1 MNERKPRVSDRRG
14 EYDEVTYRE
23 ALRSLGLFAP
33 VQPDDIHRAYRSR
46 AKQIHPDRFA
56 ANGGYDEATH
66 RIQKLNAAHE
76 YVIHFYATFEKSQGR
91 IARHYMPP
99 GQAGPMNPLFEVLL
113 FPIAA
118 VYSFT
123 TVLAAVPAALLD
135 RFSAED
141 EGENPAEEDGTDVN
155 ASEKENDAVNEQ
167 PDMTPSREGWLVV
180 GPHVMALVLFMLV
193 ESSGIAPRFFK
204 WWVGLSLLIMLST
217 DIASRVTGEENPLR
231 DHRAFGR
238 VDAFVRSL

>member
-1 MNERKPRVSDRRG
+1 MSERKPRVSDRRG
-14 EYDEVTYRE
+14 EYDEVMYRE

-33 VQPDDIHRAYRSR
+33 VLLDDIHRAYRSR

-91 IARHYMPP
+91 IARHHMPP
-99 GQAGPMNPLFEVLL
+99 GQAGPMNPLFEVIL
-113 FPIAA
+113 FPVAA
-118 VYSFT
+118 VYSLT

-135 RFSAED
+135 RFSFED
-141 EGENPAEEDGTDVN
+141 EEDEEDGPAEEKAADVDTG
-155 ASEKENDAVNEQ
+155 DAAQ
-167 PDMTPSREGWLVV
+167 GQQDMTPSREGWLVV

-193 ESSGIAPRFFK
+193 EGSGIAPPLFK

-217 DIASRVTGEENPLR
+217 DIASRVTGEDNPLR

-238 VDAFVRSL
+238 VEAFVRSL

>member
-1 MNERKPRVSDRRG
+1 MSERKPRVSDRRG

-33 VQPDDIHRAYRSR
+33 VLLDDIHRAYRSR

-91 IARHYMPP
+91 IARHHMPP

-118 VYSFT
+118 VYSLT

-135 RFSAED
+135 RFSFED
-141 EGENPAEEDGTDVN
+141 EEDEEDRSAEGEAADTDT
-155 ASEKENDAVNEQ
+155 SDAAQ
-167 PDMTPSREGWLVV
+167 DQQDMTPSREGWLVV

-193 ESSGIAPRFFK
+193 EGSGIAPPLFK

-217 DIASRVTGEENPLR
+217 DIASRVTGEDNPLR

-238 VDAFVRSL
+238 VEAFVRSL

>member
-1 MNERKPRVSDRRG
+1 M
-14 EYDEVTYRE
+14 
-23 ALRSLGLFAP
+23 L
-33 VQPDDIHRAYRSR
+33 DDIHRAYRSR

-76 YVIHFYATFEKSQGR
+76 YVIHFYAKFEKSQGR
-91 IARHYMPP
+91 IARHHMPP

-118 VYSFT
+118 VYSLT

-135 RFSAED
+135 RFSFEED
-141 EGENPAEEDGTDVN
+141 EEDEPAEENANDVDT
-155 ASEKENDAVNEQ
+155 SDAANEQ
-167 PDMTPSREGWLVV
+167 QDTTPSREGWLVV
-180 GPHVMALVLFMLV
+180 GPHVMALVLFMLM
-193 ESSGIAPRFFK
+193 EGSGIAPPLFK
-204 WWVGLSLLIMLST
+204 WWIGLSLLIMLST
-217 DIASRVTGEENPLR
+217 DIASRVTGEDNPLR

>member
-1 MNERKPRVSDRRG
+1 MSERKPRVSDRRG

-33 VQPDDIHRAYRSR
+33 VLLDDIHRAYRSR

-76 YVIHFYATFEKSQGR
+76 YVIYFYATFEKSQGR
-91 IARHYMPP
+91 IARHHMPP
-99 GQAGPMNPLFEVLL
+99 GQSGPMNPLFEVLL

-118 VYSFT
+118 VYSLT

-135 RFSAED
+135 RFSFED
-141 EGENPAEEDGTDVN
+141 EEDESAEENT
-155 ASEKENDAVNEQ
+155 ADADTSDAANEQ
-167 PDMTPSREGWLVV
+167 QDMTPSREGWLVV

-193 ESSGIAPRFFK
+193 EGSGIAPPLFK

-217 DIASRVTGEENPLR
+217 DIASRVTGEDNPLR

-238 VDAFVRSL
+238 VEAFVRNL

>member
-1 MNERKPRVSDRRG
+1 MSERKPRVSDRRG
-14 EYDEVTYRE
+14 GYDEVAYRE

-76 YVIHFYATFEKSQGR
+76 YVIDFYATFEKSQGR
-91 IARHYMPP
+91 IARHYMPR
-99 GQAGPMNPLFEVLL
+99 GQAGSMNPAFEVLL

-123 TVLAAVPAALLD
+123 TVLAAVPAALLY

-141 EGENPAEEDGTDVN
+141 EVENPAEEDGTDAD
-155 ASEKENDAVNEQ
+155 ASEREIDAANEQ
-167 PDMTPSREGWLVV
+167 LDTRPSREGWLVV
-180 GPHVMALVLFMLV
+180 GPHVMALILFMLV
-193 ESSGIAPRFFK
+193 ESSRIAPSFFK

-217 DIASRVTGEENPLR
+217 DIASRVTGEDNPLR

-238 VDAFVRSL
+238 VDAFIRSF

>member
-1 MNERKPRVSDRRG
+1 MNDRKPRISDRRG

-33 VQPDDIHRAYRSR
+33 VMLNDIHRAYRSR

-66 RIQKLNAAHE
+66 RIQKLNAAHD
-76 YVIHFYATFEKSQGR
+76 YVIHFYAKFEKSQGR
-91 IARHYMPP
+91 IARHHMPP
-99 GQAGPMNPLFEVLL
+99 GQAGSMNPLFEMLL
-113 FPIAA
+113 LPIAA
-118 VYSFT
+118 VYSLT

-135 RFSAED
+135 RFSFED
-141 EGENPAEEDGTDVN
+141 DEDDPVKENATDVN
-155 ASEKENDAVNEQ
+155 VSGGDAKEQ
-167 PDMTPSREGWLVV
+167 RDMTPSREGWLVV

-193 ESSGIAPRFFK
+193 EASGIASPLFK

-238 VDAFVRSL
+238 VDAFVRGL

>member
-1 MNERKPRVSDRRG
+1 MSERKPRVSDRRG

-33 VQPDDIHRAYRSR
+33 VLLDDIHRAYRSR

-91 IARHYMPP
+91 IARHHMPP
-99 GQAGPMNPLFEVLL
+99 GRSGPMNPLFEVLL

-135 RFSAED
+135 RFSFED
-141 EGENPAEEDGTDVN
+141 EEDQPAEENT
-155 ASEKENDAVNEQ
+155 ADADTSDTANEQ
-167 PDMTPSREGWLVV
+167 QDMTPSREGWLVV

-193 ESSGIAPRFFK
+193 EGSGIAPPLFK

-217 DIASRVTGEENPLR
+217 DIASRVTGEDNPLR

-238 VDAFVRSL
+238 VEAFVRNL

>member
-1 MNERKPRVSDRRG
+1 MSERKPRVSDRRG

-33 VQPDDIHRAYRSR
+33 VMLDDIHRAYRSR

-76 YVIHFYATFEKSQGR
+76 YVIHFYAKFEKSQGR
-91 IARHYMPP
+91 IARHHMPP

-118 VYSFT
+118 VYSLT
-123 TVLAAVPAALLD
+123 TVLAAVPAALLE
-135 RFSAED
+135 RFSFDEED
-141 EGENPAEEDGTDVN
+141 EPAEENATDVN
-155 ASEKENDAVNEQ
+155 TSDVENDVADQ
-167 PDMTPSREGWLVV
+167 QQDTTPSREGWLVI

-193 ESSGIAPRFFK
+193 EGSGIAPPLFN
-204 WWVGLSLLIMLST
+204 WWIGLSLLIMLST
-217 DIASRVTGEENPLR
+217 DIASRVTGEDNPLR

>member
-1 MNERKPRVSDRRG
+1 MSERKPRVSDRRG

-33 VQPDDIHRAYRSR
+33 VMLDDIHRAYRSR

-76 YVIHFYATFEKSQGR
+76 YVIHFYAKFEKSQGR
-91 IARHYMPP
+91 IARHHMPP
-99 GQAGPMNPLFEVLL
+99 GQAGPMNPLFEVVL

-118 VYSFT
+118 VYSLT
-123 TVLAAVPAALLD
+123 TVLAAVPAALLE
-135 RFSAED
+135 RFSFDEED
-141 EGENPAEEDGTDVN
+141 EPAEENATDVN
-155 ASEKENDAVNEQ
+155 TSDVENDVADQ
-167 PDMTPSREGWLVV
+167 QQDTTPSREGWLVI

-193 ESSGIAPRFFK
+193 EGSGIAPPLFN
-204 WWVGLSLLIMLST
+204 WWIGLSLLIMLST
-217 DIASRVTGEENPLR
+217 DIASRVTGEDNPLR

>member
-1 MNERKPRVSDRRG
+1 MSERKPRVSDRRG

-33 VQPDDIHRAYRSR
+33 VLLDDIHRAYRSR

-91 IARHYMPP
+91 IARHHMPP
-99 GQAGPMNPLFEVLL
+99 GQGGPMNPLLEVLL

-118 VYSFT
+118 VYSLT

-135 RFSAED
+135 RFSFDEEEDAED
-141 EGENPAEEDGTDVN
+141 APADGEA
-155 ASEKENDAVNEQ
+155 ADADTSDAAQDQQV
-167 PDMTPSREGWLVV
+167 MKPSREGWLVV

-193 ESSGIAPRFFK
+193 EGSGIAPPLFK

-217 DIASRVTGEENPLR
+217 DIASRVTGEDNPLR

-238 VDAFVRSL
+238 VEAFVRSL

>member
-1 MNERKPRVSDRRG
+1 MSERKPRVSDRRG

-33 VQPDDIHRAYRSR
+33 VMLDDIHR

-76 YVIHFYATFEKSQGR
+76 YVIHFYAKFEKSQGR
-91 IARHYMPP
+91 IARHHMPP
-99 GQAGPMNPLFEVLL
+99 GQAGPMNPLFEVVL

-118 VYSFT
+118 VYSLT
-123 TVLAAVPAALLD
+123 TVLAAVPAALLE
-135 RFSAED
+135 RFSFDEED
-141 EGENPAEEDGTDVN
+141 EPAEENATDVN
-155 ASEKENDAVNEQ
+155 TSDVENDVADQ
-167 PDMTPSREGWLVV
+167 QQDTTPSREGWLVI

-193 ESSGIAPRFFK
+193 EGSGIAPPLFN
-204 WWVGLSLLIMLST
+204 WWIGLSLLIMLST
-217 DIASRVTGEENPLR
+217 DIASRVTGEDNPLR

>member
-1 MNERKPRVSDRRG
+1 MNDRKPRISDRRG

-33 VQPDDIHRAYRSR
+33 VMLNDIHRAYRSR

-66 RIQKLNAAHE
+66 RIQKLNAAHD

-91 IARHYMPP
+91 IARHHMPP
-99 GQAGPMNPLFEVLL
+99 GQAGSMNPLFEVLL
-113 FPIAA
+113 LPIAA
-118 VYSFT
+118 VYSLT

-135 RFSAED
+135 RFSFED
-141 EGENPAEEDGTDVN
+141 DEDDSVKENATDVN
-155 ASEKENDAVNEQ
+155 VSGGDAKEQ
-167 PDMTPSREGWLVV
+167 RDMTPSREGWLVV

-193 ESSGIAPRFFK
+193 EASGIAPPLFK

-238 VDAFVRSL
+238 VDAFVRGL